1 MQFLNREVKNMR
13 KANGILATKDADD
26 YAYIGTFIGF
36 LERIINIILTAF
48 ERLSSLGK
56 KDDAATKTDA

>member
-1 MQFLNREVKNMR
+1 MQ
-13 KANGILATKDADD
+13 KANGILTTKDEDD
-26 YAYIGTFIGF
+26 YKYIGTFIGF
-36 LERIINIILTAF
+36 LERIINLIVSVF